1 MNIEIKS
8 KDDALT
14 MGLFLAV
21 TAKHESQRKECIE
34 LAETIAQ
41 DMTEKQVDLC
51 KKAVECMLEY
61 ETQNA

>member
-14 MGLFLAV
+14 MALYLSV
-21 TAKHESQRKECIE
+21 TAEHESQRKECIE

-41 DMTEKQVDLC
+41 DMTAKQVDLC
-51 KKAVECMLEY
+51 KKAVEIIVGI
-61 ETQNA
+61 